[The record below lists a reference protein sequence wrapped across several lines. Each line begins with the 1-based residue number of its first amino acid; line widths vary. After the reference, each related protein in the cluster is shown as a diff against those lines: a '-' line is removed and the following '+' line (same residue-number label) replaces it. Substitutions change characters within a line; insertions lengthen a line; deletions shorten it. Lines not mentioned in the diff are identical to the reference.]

1 MFPTVAIV
9 LKGYPRLSETFIAQ
23 EIRALE
29 LRGFKL
35 CLFSLRKPT
44 DLTSHPIHGEIE
56 APVYYLPEYARDELS
71 RVFRAWLSVRK
82 KSGYRQA
89 WRVFVRDLKR
99 DFSRNRMRRFAQ
111 ALVLADEMPDTV
123 EHYYAHFMHTPASVT
138 YYASL
143 INQKPWSISAHAK
156 DIWTIEGWEKKEKI
170 ASAKWLVTCTSANVA
185 HLRQLADEP
194 ERVSLLYHG
203 LDFER
208 FPDIEKG
215 ADRRDGS
222 DKENTVRIVSV
233 GRAVNKKGYD
243 YLLEALADLPGKL
256 YWHFTHIGGGELLDE
271 LQGKA
276 IEMKL
281 DDRIDWLGALP
292 QTDVLA
298 HYRQADLFVLPSRI
312 SDNGDRDG
320 LPNVLM
326 EAQSQNLACLST
338 DISGI
343 PELIDHAKT
352 GWLVPQKDSA
362 ALKQALHTLIT
373 DALLRESLATAGLK
387 RVRENFSLN
396 RGIDQLVEKLRLTAT
411 FDEHLPSVQQDV
423 DSST

>member
-1 MFPTVAIV
+1 MSPTVAIV

-44 DLTSHPIHGEIE
+44 DTTSHPIHGEIE
-56 APVYYLPEYARDELS
+56 APVYYLPEYAHDELS

-82 KSGYRQA
+82 KSGYRHA

-111 ALVLADEMPDTV
+111 ALVLANEMPDTV

-156 DIWTIEGWEKKEKI
+156 DIWTIDGWEKKEKI
-170 ASAKWLVTCTSANVA
+170 ASAKWLVTCTSANVE
-185 HLRQLADEP
+185 HLRQLAEEP

-208 FPDIEKG
+208 FPNIEKG
-215 ADRRDGS
+215 DDQRDGS

-243 YLLEALADLPGKL
+243 YLLEALADLPEKL

-271 LQGKA
+271 LQAKA
-276 IEMKL
+276 IKLKL

-312 SDNGDRDG
+312 SNNGDRDG

-326 EAQSQNLACLST
+326 EAQSQKLACLST

-352 GWLVPQKDSA
+352 GWLVPQQDSA

-373 DALLRESLATAGLK
+373 DALQRESLANAGLK
-387 RVRENFSLN
+387 RVREHFSLN

-423 DSST
+423 DSNT

>member
-1 MFPTVAIV
+1 MTQTVAII

-44 DLTSHPIHGEIE
+44 DVARHPIHDEIE
-56 APVYYLPEYARDELS
+56 APVYYLPEYFRDDKK
-71 RVFRAWLSVRK
+71 RVFKAWLSVRK
-82 KSGYRQA
+82 KSGYKQA
-89 WRVFVRDLKR
+89 WRTFLRNLCR
-99 DFSRNRMRRFAQ
+99 DFSRSRMRRFAQ
-111 ALVLADEMPDTV
+111 AIVLANEMPDSI

-156 DIWTIEGWEKKEKI
+156 DIWTIDDWEKKEKI
-170 ASAKWLVTCTSANVA
+170 ASVEWLVTCTSSNVE
-185 HLRQLADEP
+185 HLKQLACEP

-208 FPDIEKG
+208 FPDIERES
-215 ADRRDGS
+215 AHRDGS
-222 DKENTVRIVSV
+222 DKNDPVRIVSV

-243 YLLEALADLPGKL
+243 YLLDALAALPNNI
-256 YWHFTHIGGGELLDE
+256 YWQFSHIGGGELLDE
-271 LQGKA
+271 LQQKA
-276 IEMKL
+276 RALNL
-281 DDRIDWLGALP
+281 DGCIDWLGALP

-298 HYRQADLFVLPSRI
+298 YYQQADLFVLPSRI

-326 EAQSQNLACLST
+326 EAQSQRLACLST

-352 GWLVPQKDSA
+352 GWLVPQKNA
-362 ALKQALHTLIT
+362 MALHEALHLLIT
-373 DALLRESLATAGLK
+373 NTEQRDLLANAGFK
-387 RVRENFSLN
+387 RVRELFSLDQ
-396 RGIDQLVEKLRLTAT
+396 GIDQLVEKLKKTAT
-411 FDEHLPSVQQDV
+411 MPDQ
-423 DSST
+423 

>member
-1 MFPTVAIV
+1 MTPTVAMI

-44 DLTSHPIHGEIE
+44 DAARHPIHAEIE
-56 APVYYLPEYARDELS
+56 APVYYLPEYASDDIN
-71 RVFRAWLSVRK
+71 RVFKAWLSVRK
-82 KSGYRQA
+82 RSGYRQA
-89 WRVFVRDLKR
+89 WDTFVRDLRR
-99 DFSRNRMRRFAQ
+99 DFSQNRIRRFAQ
-111 ALVLADEMPDTV
+111 ALVLADEMPDSI

-170 ASAKWLVTCTSANVA
+170 ASAQWLVTCTSSNVE
-185 HLRQLADEP
+185 HLKQLADQP

-208 FPDIEKG
+208 FPDIEKEANG
-215 ADRRDGS
+215 RDGS
-222 DKENTVRIVSV
+222 DKNDPVRIVSV

-243 YLLEALADLPGKL
+243 YLLEALADLSESIH
-256 YWHFTHIGGGELLDE
+256 WHFTHIGGGELLDE
-271 LQGKA
+271 LQAKA
-276 IEMKL
+276 KELNL

-292 QTDVLA
+292 QTEVLA

-326 EAQSQNLACLST
+326 EAQSQRLACLST
-338 DISGI
+338 NISGI

-362 ALKQALHTLIT
+362 ALKQALHTLIS
-373 DALLRESLATAGLK
+373 DAQQRESLAAAGLK
-387 RVRENFSLN
+387 RVREHFSLN

-423 DSST
+423 DSSA

>member
-1 MFPTVAIV
+1 MTPTVAII

-29 LRGFKL
+29 SRGFKI

-44 DLTSHPIHGEIE
+44 DSACHPIHAEIE
-56 APVYYLPEYARDELS
+56 APVYYLPEYVRDDKK
-71 RVFRAWLSVRK
+71 RVFKSWLSVRK
-82 KSGYRQA
+82 KKGYRQA
-89 WRVFVRDLKR
+89 RRTFIQDLRR
-99 DFSRNRMRRFAQ
+99 DFSRSRMRRFGQ
-111 ALVLADEMPDTV
+111 ALVLANEMPDTID
-123 EHYYAHFMHTPASVT
+123 HYYAHFMHTPASVT

-156 DIWTIEGWEKKEKI
+156 DIWTIEDWEKKEKI
-170 ASAKWLVTCTSANVA
+170 ASAAWLVTCTSSNVK
-185 HLRQLADEP
+185 HLKQLADEP
-194 ERVSLLYHG
+194 GRVSLLYHG

-208 FPDIEKG
+208 FPDIERES
-215 ADRRDGS
+215 DHRDGS
-222 DKENTVRIVSV
+222 DKNDPVRIVSV

-243 YLLEALADLPGKL
+243 YLLQALAKL
-256 YWHFTHIGGGELLDE
+256 ADNVHWQFTHIGGGELLDE
-271 LQGKA
+271 LQA
-276 IEMKL
+276 TAAEL
-281 DDRIDWLGALP
+281 NLNERIKWLGALP

-326 EAQSQNLACLST
+326 EAQSQRLACLST

-352 GWLVPQKDSA
+352 GWLVPQKNAA
-362 ALKQALHTLIT
+362 ALNEALHLLIT
-373 DALLRESLATAGLK
+373 NVAQRESLASAGFK
-387 RVRENFSLN
+387 RVRDQFSLDQ
-396 RGIDQLVEKLRLTAT
+396 GIDQLVEKLKKTTDQCA
-411 FDEHLPSVQQDV
+411 Q
-423 DSST
+423 

>member
-1 MFPTVAIV
+1 MTPTIAII

-44 DLTSHPIHGEIE
+44 DSTSHPIHGEIQ
-56 APVYYLPEYARDELS
+56 APVYYLPEYVWDDKK
-71 RVFRAWLSVRK
+71 RVLKAWLSVRRK
-82 KSGYRQA
+82 PGYRKA
-89 WRVFVRDLKR
+89 WRVFARDFKR
-99 DFSRNRMRRFAQ
+99 DFSLNRMRRFAQ
-111 ALVLADEMPDTV
+111 ALVLAKEMPDSI

-143 INQKPWSISAHAK
+143 INHKPWSISAHAK
-156 DIWTIEGWEKKEKI
+156 DIWTIEDWEKKEKM
-170 ASAKWLVTCTSANVA
+170 ASASWLVTCTSSNVD
-185 HLRQLADEP
+185 HLKQLADEP
-194 ERVSLLYHG
+194 DRISLLYHG

-208 FPDIEKG
+208 FADIERES
-215 ADRRDGS
+215 AHRDGS
-222 DKENTVRIVSV
+222 DKSDPVRIVSV

-243 YLLEALADLPGKL
+243 YLLEALADLPNNI
-256 YWHFTHIGGGELLDE
+256 YWHFTHIGGGELLSE
-271 LQGKA
+271 LQSKA
-276 IEMKL
+276 KKMNL
-281 DDRIDWLGALP
+281 VDRIDWLGALP

-326 EAQSQNLACLST
+326 EAQSQRLACLSS

-352 GWLVPQKDSA
+352 GWLVPQKDSV

-373 DALLRESLATAGLK
+373 DAVKRESLARAGLK
-387 RVRENFSLN
+387 RVREHFSLN

-411 FDEHLPSVQQDV
+411 FDERLPSGQRDV
-423 DSST
+423 DSSA

>member
-1 MFPTVAIV
+1 MTPTVAII

-44 DLTSHPIHGEIE
+44 DSARHPIHAEIE
-56 APVYYLPEYARDELS
+56 APVYYLPEYARDDKS
-71 RVFRAWLSVRK
+71 RVFKAWLAARK

-89 WRVFVRDLKR
+89 WRTFVQDLRR
-99 DFSRNRMRRFAQ
+99 DFSRSRMRRFAQ
-111 ALVLADEMPDTV
+111 ALVLADEMPDSV
-123 EHYYAHFMHTPASVT
+123 DHYYSHFMHTPASVT

-156 DIWTIEGWEKKEKI
+156 DIWTIDDWEKKEKI
-170 ASAKWLVTCTSANVA
+170 ASAEWLVTCTSANVD
-185 HLRQLADEP
+185 HLKQLADEP

-208 FPDIEKG
+208 FPDIEREL
-215 ADRRDGS
+215 AHRDGS
-222 DKENTVRIVSV
+222 DKDDPVRIVSV

-243 YLLEALADLPGKL
+243 YLLQALAKLPDDVH
-256 YWHFTHIGGGELLDE
+256 WRFSHIGGGELLNE
-271 LQGKA
+271 LQGQA
-276 IEMKL
+276 QTLNL

-298 HYRQADLFVLPSRI
+298 NYRQADLFVLPSRI

-326 EAQSQNLACLST
+326 EAQSQRLACLST

-352 GWLVPQKDSA
+352 GWLVPQKNA
-362 ALKQALHTLIT
+362 EALNTALHHLIT
-373 DALLRESLATAGLK
+373 NAAQRESLASGGFK
-387 RVRENFSLN
+387 RVRDQFSLDQ
-396 RGIDQLVEKLRLTAT
+396 GIDQLVEKLKKTAT
-411 FDEHLPSVQQDV
+411 LSGQ
-423 DSST
+423 

>member
-1 MFPTVAIV
+1 MTPTVAII

-44 DLTSHPIHGEIE
+44 DSASHPIHAEIE
-56 APVYYLPEYARDELS
+56 APVYYLPEYVRGDKT
-71 RVFRAWLSVRK
+71 RVIKAWLSVRK

-89 WRVFVRDLKR
+89 WRTFVQDLRR

-111 ALVLADEMPDTV
+111 ALVLAHEMPDSI

-156 DIWTIEGWEKKEKI
+156 DIWTIEDWEKKEKM
-170 ASAKWLVTCTSANVA
+170 ASAAWLVTCTSANVE
-185 HLRQLADEP
+185 HLKQLADEP

-208 FPDIEKG
+208 FPDIERES
-215 ADRRDGS
+215 AHRDGS
-222 DKENTVRIVSV
+222 DKNDPVRIVSV

-243 YLLEALADLPGKL
+243 YLLQALAKL
-256 YWHFTHIGGGELLDE
+256 SDDVHWRFSHIGGGELLKE
-271 LQGKA
+271 LQKIA
-276 IEMKL
+276 HELNL
-281 DDRIDWLGALP
+281 DGRIDWLGALP

-298 HYRQADLFVLPSRI
+298 YYRQADLFVLPSRI

-326 EAQSQNLACLST
+326 EAQSQRLACLST

-352 GWLVPQKDSA
+352 GWLVPQKDA
-362 ALKQALHTLIT
+362 IALNEALHLLIT
-373 DALLRESLATAGLK
+373 NAEQRESLASAGFQ
-387 RVRENFSLN
+387 RVRDQFSLDQ
-396 RGIDQLVEKLRLTAT
+396 GIDQLVEKLNKTAT
-411 FDEHLPSVQQDV
+411 LSGQ
-423 DSST
+423 

>member
-1 MFPTVAIV
+1 MTPTVAIV

-44 DLTSHPIHGEIE
+44 DAAHHPIHSEIE
-56 APVYYLPEYARDELS
+56 APVYYLPEYARDDKN
-71 RVFRAWLSVRK
+71 RVFKAWLSVRK

-89 WRVFVRDLKR
+89 WRTFVQDLRR
-99 DFSRNRMRRFAQ
+99 DFSRSRMRRFAQ
-111 ALVLADEMPDTV
+111 ALVLADEMPDSI

-156 DIWTIEGWEKKEKI
+156 DIWTIEDWEKKEKI
-170 ASAKWLVTCTSANVA
+170 ASAAWLVTCTSANVD
-185 HLRQLADEP
+185 HLKQLADEP

-208 FPDIEKG
+208 FPDIERES
-215 ADRRDGS
+215 AYRDGS
-222 DKENTVRIVSV
+222 DKIDPARIVSV

-243 YLLEALADLPGKL
+243 YLLQALANLPNDIH
-256 YWHFTHIGGGELLDE
+256 WRFSHIGGGELLDE
-271 LQGKA
+271 LQIQAQELG
-276 IEMKL
+276 L
-281 DDRIDWLGALP
+281 DEHIDWLGALP

-326 EAQSQNLACLST
+326 EAQSQRLACLST

-343 PELIDHAKT
+343 PELIDHAET
-352 GWLVPQKDSA
+352 GWLVPQKNAD
-362 ALKQALHTLIT
+362 ALSSALHHLI
-373 DALLRESLATAGLK
+373 ANAEQRESLANAGFN
-387 RVRENFSLN
+387 RVRDQFSLDQ
-396 RGIDQLVEKLRLTAT
+396 GIDQLTAKLKKTAT
-411 FDEHLPSVQQDV
+411 LGGK
-423 DSST
+423 